1 MKKDDVV
8 ESLSG
13 KVIAVHRGR
22 LTRRTRQWLDGSRTE
37 FFDAPAERH
46 ISGAQVPKF
55 LDTYLTAEER
65 RFVER
70 REKQSLRR
78 WGANEY

>member
-1 MKKDDVV
+1 
-8 ESLSG
+8 LATAIG
-13 KVIAVHRGR
+13 GFLNARPF
-22 LTRRTRQWLDGSRTE
+22 SRTE

-65 RFVER
+65 RFVEPGGG
-70 REKQSLRR
+70 KSSLFGDR
-78 WGANEY
+78 GVE

>member
-8 ESLSG
+8 EVLSG
-13 KVIAVHRGR
+13 KVIAVHRGACHVA
-22 LTRRTRQWLDGSRTE
+22 LDNGSTVSRTE

-70 REKQSLRR
+70 GGGKSNLFGDG
-78 WGANEY
+78 WGE